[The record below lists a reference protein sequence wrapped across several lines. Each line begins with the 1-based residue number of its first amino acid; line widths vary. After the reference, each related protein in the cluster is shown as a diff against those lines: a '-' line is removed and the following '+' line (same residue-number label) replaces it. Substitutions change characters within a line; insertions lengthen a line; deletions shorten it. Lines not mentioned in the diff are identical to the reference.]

1 MSSQETSLP
10 PRPEDVTQ
18 HKNSFSG
25 GQPIFTDA
33 SDEVPGGHMP
43 EEEDTVAA
51 ELSRDE
57 NIFFPEEQE
66 EGQTSFT
73 QKTGQSGPDAKRK
86 RKPLSQ
92 EEIRRLDKYAQC
104 PHCSVVNAIA
114 GNLKVHWEY
123 QNGHPDDKYHI
134 EDVWIFE
141 REKGSTGPRVL
152 AEHVGPPGSLC

>member
-10 PRPEDVTQ
+10 LRPEDVTQ
-18 HKNSFSG
+18 QTNSFSD
-25 GQPIFTDA
+25 GQPISTNA
-33 SDEVPGGHMP
+33 SDENPCGHMP
-43 EEEDTVAA
+43 EEEHDVAA

-57 NIFFPEEQE
+57 NINFPEEQE
-66 EGQTSFT
+66 ESQMSFT
-73 QKTGQSGPDAKRK
+73 REAGQSGTDAKRK

-114 GNLKVHWEY
+114 GNLKVHWQY
-123 QNGHPDDKYHI
+123 QKGHPEYKYRV

-141 REKGSTGPRVL
+141 REKGSSGPR
-152 AEHVGPPGSLC
+152 E